1 MQTRSLLAGSGP
13 SVKIRVRLE
22 RGVVMS
28 RGDDGDETH
37 IPHTTRAPASRRER
51 LESSIRAD
59 GAGLGGRMREY
70 ERNRADRV
78 MFLNNF
84 IVDCS
89 QRILHHHENQ
99 PESQVVHDRALLAD
113 AYELLELYH
122 EDLRKDFEF
131 PYLFYDSYIREF
143 TDLLK
148 ERHEHPESEP
158 QRTQDVVTW
167 LYKSIQAV
175 TRKEEKHYV
184 LADDAERAEDM
195 HRCYAEDAHARN
207 LGVLEEIL
215 SNKYQFWVG
224 AQKDLDESEH
234 DPHSTHS
241 GAWHHWRHHDSDS
254 GSGSDSDSDDAP
266 ARDVIEDAAKEI
278 VDELRIIHERLER
291 LEHKSHDLPEE
302 PGEYV

>member
-1 MQTRSLLAGSGP
+1 M
-13 SVKIRVRLE
+13 KIRVRLE
-22 RGVVMS
+22 RDVVMAH
-28 RGDDGDETH
+28 GDYGDETH
-37 IPHTTRAPASRRER
+37 TPHLTPAPASRRER

-59 GAGLGGRMREY
+59 EAGLGGRMREY
-70 ERNRADRV
+70 ELNRADLV
-78 MFLNNF
+78 MFLNKF
-84 IVDCS
+84 IADCQ
-89 QRILHHHENQ
+89 QRVLHHHENQ
-99 PESQVVHDRALLAD
+99 PESQVRHDRALLTD

-184 LADDAERAEDM
+184 LADDAERAGDM
-195 HRCYAEDAHARN
+195 ARCYAEDAHARN

-234 DPHSTHS
+234 DPHSAHS
-241 GAWHHWRHHDSDS
+241 GAWHHWNHHDS

-266 ARDVIEDAAKEI
+266 ARDVIEDAAKKI

-291 LEHKSHDLPEE
+291 LEHKSHDLPVE

>member
-1 MQTRSLLAGSGP
+1 M
-13 SVKIRVRLE
+13 KIRVRLE
-22 RGVVMS
+22 RGVVMAH
-28 RGDDGDETH
+28 GDYADETH
-37 IPHTTRAPASRRER
+37 IPHMTPAPASRRER

-59 GAGLGGRMREY
+59 EAGLGGRMREY

-78 MFLNNF
+78 MFLNKF
-84 IVDCS
+84 IADCQ
-89 QRILHHHENQ
+89 QRVLHHHENQ
-99 PESQVVHDRALLAD
+99 PESQVRHDRALLAD
-113 AYELLELYH
+113 AYELLELYY

-175 TRKEEKHYV
+175 TRREEKHYV
-184 LADDAERAEDM
+184 LADDAERAGDM
-195 HRCYAEDAHARN
+195 ARCYAEDAHARN

-224 AQKDLDESEH
+224 AQKDLGHATEHESEH
-234 DPHSTHS
+234 DSHP
-241 GAWHHWRHHDSDS
+241 GHHRTHHD
-254 GSGSDSDSDDAP
+254 SGSDSDSDDEP

-291 LEHKSHDLPEE
+291 LEHKSHDLPVD
-302 PGEYV
+302 PGEYL